1 MIKRKLNKKAKELME
16 RNISYNYRPIKG
28 LKTRRITHFKKPST
42 TNYDQN

>member
-28 LKTRRITHFKKPST
+28 LKTEE
-42 TNYDQN
+42 NYTFQKTKYYQL